1 LTYCIVEETK
11 VRIDSLLEGIVSKT
25 PPFLART
32 QYMGVFTGERP
43 VIFIGVARNQRLASL
58 HHLLWTELCESVDNR
73 AAAYNEPSWI
83 PHVTLVFGNDLNRG
97 NIGPVMEKL
106 AFRDF
111 HHEFW
116 IDNLTVLEDNPEK
129 GIVIR
134 NSFRLTG
141 LQE

>member
-1 LTYCIVEETK
+1 M
-11 VRIDSLLEGIVSKT
+11 LEGIVSRT

-32 QYMGVFTGERP
+32 EYMGVFTGERP

-58 HHLLWTELCESVDNR
+58 HRSLWTELCESVDNR
-73 AAAYNEPSWI
+73 ALAYNEPNWI

-116 IDNLTVLEDNPEK
+116 IDNLTVLQDNAEE

-141 LQE
+141 LLE